1 MRIVVA
7 LGGNALLRRDQPPTA
22 DNQLENI
29 RSAASQLARVAEKHD
44 LVLTHGNGPQVGLL
58 ALQADAYVKVDA
70 YPLDVLGAQTD
81 GMIGYLLEQE
91 LANRLPPTR
100 EVATLI
106 TRVEVDPKDPA
117 FKHPSKPIGPVYG
130 KVESEQIAT
139 AKGWSMAPDGSAFRR
154 VVASPQPVR
163 VLGLQ
168 AIRWLLERGALVIA
182 AGGGGIP
189 VARYKGTKDLQG
201 VEAVIDKDLCSSLLA
216 RELQAD
222 LLVIATDVSAVFLDW
237 GKPTQNALD
246 KVTPQHLSQYDFAAG
261 SMGPKVEA
269 AQAFVLA
276 TGKRAVIGSLE
287 QIEGMLEGS
296 AGTQVYSASLGNAN

>member
-1 MRIVVA
+1 
-7 LGGNALLRRDQPPTA
+7 
-22 DNQLENI
+22 
-29 RSAASQLARVAEKHD
+29 
-44 LVLTHGNGPQVGLL
+44 
-58 ALQADAYVKVDA
+58 
-70 YPLDVLGAQTD
+70 
-81 GMIGYLLEQE
+81 
-91 LANRLPPTR
+91 
-100 EVATLI
+100 
-106 TRVEVDPKDPA
+106 
-117 FKHPSKPIGPVYG
+117 
-130 KVESEQIAT
+130 
-139 AKGWSMAPDGSAFRR
+139 MAPDGRAFRR

-168 AIRWLLERGALVIA
+168 AIRWLLERGTLVIA

-222 LLVIATDVSAVFLDW
+222 LLVIATDVSAVFLDG
-237 GKPTQNALD
+237 GKPNQNALN
-246 KVTPQHLSQYDFAAG
+246 KVTPQELSQHDFAAG
-261 SMGPKVEA
+261 SIGPKVEA

-296 AGTQVYSASLGNAN
+296 AGTQVYSASAGNAD